1 VKAHDFRPKPA
12 ETISQQNSKHSSE
25 QLKTF
30 HCRGFIRRKYFTFL
44 LTENVQKMLQNW
56 AGLVCLCQTLA
67 FALSTQTVS
76 NIPVDNPDNP
86 FLVKS
91 DIPHKVNKRLKDN
104 NLSSGCPGRTT

>member
-1 VKAHDFRPKPA
+1 
-12 ETISQQNSKHSSE
+12 
-25 QLKTF
+25 
-30 HCRGFIRRKYFTFL
+30 
-44 LTENVQKMLQNW
+44 MLQNW

-104 NLSSGCPGRTT
+104 NLSSGCPGRTTWNRWKNKDRKVTGLLIISLLGFTMTSV